1 MDEVAFGAAL
11 VVVTGFG
18 AVALLPLVLLDDVG
32 SLAGSLPF
40 LSFPPPVPCK
50 PSPNPPL
57 GKMEPLP
64 VTADLSV
71 GPPTT
76 ILVFGSS
83 TSILLSGF
91 IGGASALE
99 LADWPGSKFDICAGE
114 SKRGDSGIG
123 WSLRLVF
130 ASASPFLLSGD
141 ELGLSCDVVLDRVGG
156 SRSPLSFR
164 VDPATLESRLVS
176 LCSPN
181 RPSFSI
187 AMKFVRILEIGLGDS
202 VPAVGERRG

>member
-1 MDEVAFGAAL
+1 VDEVAFGAAL
-11 VVVTGFG
+11 AVVTGFG
-18 AVALLPLVLLDDVG
+18 AAALLPLALLDDVG
-32 SLAGSLPF
+32 SLAGSLPL
-40 LSFPPPVPCK
+40 LSF
-50 PSPNPPL
+50 PNPPL
-57 GKMEPLP
+57 GKIEPLP

-71 GPPTT
+71 GPPTA
-76 ILVFGSS
+76 IFVFGSS

-99 LADWPGSKFDICAGE
+99 LAAWAGSKFDICAGE

-123 WSLRLVF
+123 CSLRLVF
-130 ASASPFLLSGD
+130 ASASPFLPSG
-141 ELGLSCDVVLDRVGG
+141 EECGLSYDVVLDSVGV

-176 LCSPN
+176 LCSPI